1 MKRPILGITM
11 GDPASIGPEVTVKA
25 LSDPAVSGLC
35 RPLVVGDVGILA
47 LAAERFAPG
56 ITLHAVS
63 QVSQAEFLPGVIDVL
78 QVGGLVPERLEL
90 GRVSALGGECAFQ
103 YVRRVIGLAQ
113 AGQVDATVTNALS
126 KEAIHL
132 AGHPFPG
139 HTEIFAHYTGAE
151 KYAMLLAYEDL
162 RVIHV
167 STHVSLREACDR
179 VKKDRVL
186 EIVRMAHGA
195 CRALGVEA
203 PRVAVAGLNP
213 HCGEEGL
220 FGNEERT
227 EIAPAVAAA
236 RAMGIR
242 AEGPIPPDT
251 VFPKARGGWYDVV
264 VAMYHDQGHIP
275 LKMAGFR
282 YDPAAGRWAS
292 VAGVNITLGLPIIR
306 TSVDHGTAFDLAWK
320 GEANEQSLK
329 SAIDYAVRLSNGT
342 VK

>member
-35 RPLVVGDVGILA
+35 RPLVGGDVGILA
-47 LAAERFAPG
+47 LAAGRFAPG
-56 ITLHAVS
+56 ITLRAVS

-236 RAMGIR
+236 RAMGIG

-251 VFPKARGGWYDVV
+251 VFP
-264 VAMYHDQGHIP
+264 
-275 LKMAGFR
+275 
-282 YDPAAGRWAS
+282 
-292 VAGVNITLGLPIIR
+292 
-306 TSVDHGTAFDLAWK
+306 
-320 GEANEQSLK
+320 
-329 SAIDYAVRLSNGT
+329 
-342 VK
+342 